1 MYKNS
6 SALEYNLAS
15 KQTGL
20 SVLKKFYQKINVQD
34 IDYYINIKSCKINEY
49 LESSIIESKD
59 VELTNMINSYV
70 NLCKI
75 KFCSIQNN
83 LLVFPHNLNVCFTD
97 DKVYWDNIFTI
108 DNIIYCNYE
117 YIKDIFLKTEYS
129 DYKKVSEVYIKDN
142 QIYDLEL
149 IKQLFRSITY
159 ISIYNN
165 ILPWLNQI
173 TNNLGIWFMEKN
185 NLDIKLN
192 PNHII
197 YLNPNTHYLDNF
209 YLMTN
214 VENKDNI
221 IFNLIEKSNYKFN
234 PYISSVRFELDDNQ
248 ILSNPKYSNIPA
260 NPIVLLVDKICSM
273 TFL

>member
-6 SALEYNLAS
+6 SVPEYNLAS

-34 IDYYINIKSCKINEY
+34 IDYYINIKSYKINEY

-75 KFCSIQNN
+75 KFGSIQNN
-83 LLVFPHNLNVCFTD
+83 LLVFPPNINVCFTY

-117 YIKDIFLKTEYS
+117 YVKKIFLKTEYS

-149 IKQLFRSITY
+149 IKQLFSSIMY

-173 TNNLGIWFMEKN
+173 TNNLGIGFLEKN
-185 NLDIKLN
+185 NFDIKLN
-192 PNHII
+192 PN
-197 YLNPNTHYLDNF
+197 YTVYSNPNTHYLDNF
-209 YLMTN
+209 YLMVN

-221 IFNLIEKSNYKFN
+221 IFNIIENSKYKYD
-234 PYISSVRFELDDNQ
+234 PYISNIRFELDDSR
-248 ILSNPKYSNIPA
+248 ILLNPKYTNISA
-260 NPIVLLVDKICSM
+260 DPITMIVEKICQI
-273 TFL
+273 TF